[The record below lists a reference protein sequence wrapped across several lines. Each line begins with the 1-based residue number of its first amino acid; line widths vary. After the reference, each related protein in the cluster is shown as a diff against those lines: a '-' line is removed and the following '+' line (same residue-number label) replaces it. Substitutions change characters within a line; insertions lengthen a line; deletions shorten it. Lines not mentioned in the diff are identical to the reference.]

1 MRRPAK
7 TLTAQSVRNAKE
19 PGKYFD
25 GNGLFLRIDKS
36 GGRYWV
42 QRITVKSK
50 RREIGVGNPELVS
63 LAEAREIALDNR
75 RLVQAG
81 GDPLQAKKD
90 AKAVLTF
97 EEAARKVHEI
107 HRPSWRNA
115 KHAAQFISTLET
127 YTFPKM
133 GRLRVADVAAADV
146 LGVLQPIW
154 LEKPET
160 ARRVR
165 QRIGL
170 VMKWAI
176 AQGWRLDNPA
186 DAIAQALPKQT
197 APKKHRKSLPYLEVA
212 GFLDVMRGS
221 NAGKTTK
228 LALEM
233 VILTALRSVEVRE
246 AIWQEIDMD
255 KAEWLL
261 PARRMKAKKAHRV
274 PLSARAMEIL
284 HEAKALGDG
293 SDLVFPGTRYGRPL
307 SDMTLLKLVKGLGF
321 DVHVHGFRTSFK
333 TWSLERTNFA
343 NEVSEMALAHTVKN
357 KAEAAYARSDLFEK
371 RRKLM
376 ERWAE
381 NLKNNRGNVVK
392 LA

>member
-1 MRRPAK
+1 M
-7 TLTAQSVRNAKE
+7 RNAKE

-25 GNGLFLRIDKS
+25 GNGLFLRIDKA

-50 RREIGVGNPELVS
+50 RREIGIGNPELVS

-75 RLVQAG
+75 KLVQSG
-81 GDPLQAKKD
+81 GDPLQAKKE
-90 AKAVLTF
+90 ALAVLTF

-133 GRLRVADVAAADV
+133 GRIRVADVAAADV

-197 APKKHRKSLPYLEVA
+197 APKKHRKSLPYQEVA

-233 VILTALRSVEVRE
+233 VILAALRSVEVRE
-246 AIWQEIDMD
+246 AVWQEIDMD
-255 KAEWLL
+255 KAEWAI

-274 PLSARAMEIL
+274 PLSTRAIEIL
-284 HEAKALGDG
+284 REAKALGDG

-321 DVHVHGFRTSFK
+321 DVDVHGFRTSFK

-343 NEVSEMALAHTVKN
+343 NEVSEMALAHTVQN

-376 ERWAE
+376 ERWAAHLSTHVE
-381 NLKNNRGNVVK
+381 NVVRIGG
-392 LA
+392 